1 MAVDGK
7 NIIMFDVWEVFVLGL
22 MSGVISSGRMDGW
35 MDGRMDDV
43 SDLVCRHKAELGV
56 FRGCVSC
63 ADKLVTSVTVSDQ
76 KQRIDATSPY
86 MMLGAAGDHVLSLP
100 RQRIAERGRKG
111 IRQRKNTK

>member
-1 MAVDGK
+1 
-7 NIIMFDVWEVFVLGL
+7 
-22 MSGVISSGRMDGW
+22 
-35 MDGRMDDV
+35 MDDV

-76 KQRIDATSPY
+76 KQIIDATSPY

-100 RQRIAERGRKG
+100 AENCRTRKE
-111 IRQRKNTK
+111 RDHTT